1 MADNEPDKSE
11 KTEPA
16 TPFKLEE
23 SRKKGMVAKS
33 TLIVVTAAF
42 FGASAALWLNFGGN
56 VYAAYLAGALMN
68 CF

>member
-1 MADNEPDKSE
+1 MGM
-11 KTEPA
+11 
-16 TPFKLEE
+16 
-23 SRKKGMVAKS
+23 GMVAKS